1 MGKSKFTFGI
11 FIGRFQ
17 PLHNA
22 HLKVMLEGLECAGHL
37 IIILGGARAAR
48 SEKNPFTAEER
59 RKMITESLLEAGA
72 EKKRFTILE
81 VQDYY
86 YNEQKWISE
95 VQAQVMQITKG
106 NQDIA
111 LFGYAKDN
119 TSYYLKQFSEWTFV
133 PTNVKH
139 TLDATYIR
147 KLYFE
152 KNEDGDYFSPEGLD
166 AFDEFQ
172 TLVPSPVATFMVKF
186 MHREENTDW
195 SPTYRNLLSE
205 AKFIT
210 RYKEEQKAYPWPII
224 FVTVDPVVIKSGH
237 VLLVK
242 RGGNPGKG
250 LFALPGG
257 FINPE
262 ETIMKSTIRE
272 LKEETQ
278 ITLMENLLESA
289 AQETVV
295 FAAPERSRRGRT
307 ITHATLFDLGGG
319 QLPQVRG
326 ADDAAEAFWMPV
338 NEVLAHPE
346 KFYEDHWHIIYHFV
360 MRY

>member
-1 MGKSKFTFGI
+1 MGKLKFAFGV

-22 HLKVMLEGLECAGHL
+22 HLAVMLEGLERVNHL
-37 IIILGGARAAR
+37 IIILGGARASR
-48 SEKNPFTAEER
+48 SAKNPFTTEER
-59 RKMITESLLEAGA
+59 RTMISESLVDAGIP
-72 EKKRFTILE
+72 KKRFTILE

-95 VQAQVMQITKG
+95 VQAQVTTVAKG
-106 NQDIA
+106 TTDIVM
-111 LFGYAKDN
+111 LGYKKDS
-119 TSYYLKQFSEWTFV
+119 TSYYLNTFTDWSFIETKV
-133 PTNVKH
+133 AHKLN
-139 TLDATYIR
+139 ATDIR

-152 KNEDGDYFSPEGLD
+152 KNEDGDYVSESGMD

-172 TLVPSPVATFMVKF
+172 TLVPRPVANFMVKF

-195 SPTYRNLLSE
+195 SPTYRSLLEE
-205 AKFIT
+205 AKFLT
-210 RYKEEQKAYPWPII
+210 RYKEEQKVYPWPII
-224 FVTVDPVVIKSGH
+224 FVTVDPVVVKSGH

-250 LFALPGG
+250 LYALPGG
-257 FINPE
+257 FIDPG
-262 ETIMKSTIRE
+262 ETILQSTIRE
-272 LKEETQ
+272 LKEETG
-278 ITLMENLLESA
+278 LKLLPEILQQMA
-289 AQETVV
+289 GETKV
-295 FAAPERSRRGRT
+295 FDSPDRSSRGRT

-319 QLPQVRG
+319 QLPLVKG
-326 ADDAAEAFWMPV
+326 MDDAAEAFWLPV